1 MTLLWPVSCTQCDDS
16 WSWSWIWIRITIS
29 RKRLSDHTQRRE
41 KGQRRDRGDQHG
53 GAFLGG
59 SSLISPT
66 SPNVISLGH
75 PHSGLL
81 RLFLLALT
89 LVSISISI
97 LICQLFSP
105 YPPLLPPPAPLSLS
119 LPHCVAA
126 SLGPLSIWF
135 LWFCA
140 PHFVP
145 HLHFVFNSYS
155 YSHSLPYS
163 FPIRICNSRIFGS
176 ASVSA
181 TASATAFSS
190 AVALW
195 LRQLPLPLPLLPCWA
210 PLQPARPQMA
220 T

>member
-105 YPPLLPPPAPLSLS
+105 YPPLLPPPRTALFVL
-119 LPHCVAA
+119 A
-126 SLGPLSIWF
+126 SLRCGIPRAAFNLIFMILRPALCASF
-135 LWFCA
+135 AFCIQ
-140 PHFVP
+140 
-145 HLHFVFNSYS
+145 FVFVFAFVAVFVSNSY
-155 YSHSLPYS
+155 L
-163 FPIRICNSRIFGS
+163 
-176 ASVSA
+176 
-181 TASATAFSS
+181 
-190 AVALW
+190 
-195 LRQLPLPLPLLPCWA
+195 
-210 PLQPARPQMA
+210 
-220 T
+220 